1 MHYHPFKS
9 QPNGHLTLISEVFNA
24 IDSSVDLNNI
34 VADYTS
40 LIGLIVLTVILKKV
54 MPDRFI
60 GHYIWHM
67 TALSIISVSIIP
79 PEFSCFQYIVLI
91 NLGTLAFSF
100 NSDVYEDKCFSRAI
114 LTFPA
119 LMPILY
125 IVVQSIKSD
134 GVDPFEFAFRPL
146 YLINHLIS

>member
-1 MHYHPFKS
+1 MHYHQCKS

-24 IDSSVDLNNI
+24 IDSSVELNNI
-34 VADYTS
+34 VVDYTS
-40 LIGLIVLTVILKKV
+40 LIGLIMLTVILKKI

-60 GHYIWHM
+60 GYCIWYM
-67 TALSIISVSIIP
+67 TALSIISVSIVP

-91 NLGTLAFSF
+91 NLGMLAFTF
-100 NSDVYEDKCFSRAI
+100 NNDVYEDKCFSRAI

-125 IVVQSIKSD
+125 IVIQLIKSD

-146 YLINHLIS
+146 YLISNLIS